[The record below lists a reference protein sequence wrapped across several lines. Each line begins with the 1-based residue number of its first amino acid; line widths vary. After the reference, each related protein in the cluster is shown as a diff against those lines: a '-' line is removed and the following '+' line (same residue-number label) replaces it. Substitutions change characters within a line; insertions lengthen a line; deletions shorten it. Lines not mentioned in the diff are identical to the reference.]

1 MTIEDRL
8 KEYICKK
15 YKNLRNFV
23 NTSGIDMPYS
33 TLDGI
38 LKRGIGKSSIDN
50 VFKLCDVL
58 EISADALCNGDIVPK
73 QLMNSKEYTEYD
85 YIFELMTIDGKPLN
99 EYEQWNMKKAF
110 HDQAER
116 IRESRVRFEPA
127 WDIVINEMG
136 KFAIDR
142 RTNRQYYVTKD
153 DVYIPFKDFSRIQ
166 NLLDKGQ
173 IEKYTEESQE

>member
-58 EISADALCNGDIVPK
+58 EISADALCDGEIVPK
-73 QLMNSKEYTEYD
+73 QLINSKEYTEYD

-99 EYEQWNMKKAF
+99 DYEQWHMKRAF
-110 HDQAER
+110 HDQADR
-116 IRESRVRFEPA
+116 IRESRARFEPE
-127 WDIVINEMG
+127 WEFIINEKG
-136 KFAIDR
+136 KFAIEKN
-142 RTNRQYYVTKD
+142 TNRTFYVTKD
-153 DVYIPFKDFSRIQ
+153 DVYIPFKDFKRVQ
-166 NLLDKGQ
+166 DLLDKGE
-173 IEKYTEESQE
+173 IEKYTEEPKE